1 MPEFQGKKYPYTSSG
16 YRQMMKDKKAAGAE
30 MKKGGRSQKL
40 MKGGMK
46 KTKKKKQEVNMNL
59 LKDLWGHLKE
69 WNEWKLKDWIKAGIL
84 VIIIL
89 IVLKVIILPGA

>member
-16 YRQMMKDKKAAGAE
+16 YRQMMKDKKSSGAG

-46 KTKKKKQEVNMNL
+46 KMKKKK
-59 LKDLWGHLKE
+59 
-69 WNEWKLKDWIKAGIL
+69 
-84 VIIIL
+84 
-89 IVLKVIILPGA
+89 